1 MVVNDR
7 TEQFLRHY
15 SGCESQLRAY
25 LMALLGNRSDVEDV
39 FQETTLALWRSF
51 DDFIPGTS
59 FMVWARQIAFH
70 RVLQFR
76 VQKQRRGVP
85 CSEAF
90 LNAVQQ
96 TMVAHADQL
105 DARLGALA
113 GCVEKLAD
121 ADRKLIAMRYESNH
135 TIKDV
140 AAQLGKPANTLYKA
154 LERIRHA
161 LVVCIERAIAREE
174 RA

>member
-25 LMALLGNRSDVEDV
+25 LMALLGNWSDVEDV

-51 DDFIPGTS
+51 DDFVPGTS
-59 FMVWARQIAFH
+59 FMTWAKQIAFH

-76 VQKQRRGVP
+76 VSKQRRGVP

-96 TMVAHADQL
+96 TIVSQSDQL
-105 DARLGALA
+105 DSRLRALTD
-113 GCVEKLAD
+113 CVAKLAE
-121 ADRKLIAMRYESNH
+121 ADRKLVAMRYESNRS
-135 TIKDV
+135 IKEV
-140 AAQLGKPANTLYKA
+140 AVQMGRPANTLYKA

-161 LVVCIERAIAREE
+161 LVVCVEKAVAREE